1 MFKNIAGLYKHYSGK
16 TYQVIG
22 IAKHAN
28 NPSNEFVVY
37 RQLYKSVVR
46 ETNEELPYGTMW
58 IRPKDH
64 FFNNV
69 NINEKT
75 MERFTKI
82 TDTR

>member
-1 MFKNIAGLYKHYSGK
+1 MLKNILGLYKHYSGK

-22 IAKHAN
+22 IAKHNN

-37 RQLYKSVVR
+37 RQLYKSVVK

-58 IRPKDH
+58 IRPKDQ
-64 FFNNV
+64 FFSNV

-75 MERFTKI
+75 MKRFTKI
-82 TDTR
+82 KDF